1 MPAAESDVCALC
13 GLPAAAGREQAIAG
27 AWHTFCCPGCAEVYA
42 LFARLGVTPAAGA
55 AAPDTDRVSRAAET
69 ARGAGRRLTYQ
80 VGGMWC
86 ASCAWGIARYL
97 RQLPGVRAAA
107 VDYASG
113 RAEIELAPDSGDGQE
128 RVAGAIRALG
138 YQPLPPGAELPAG
151 PGSGLALRAGL
162 ALFLGMGV
170 MTVNWALYAPQ
181 LHISTLDS
189 AGGRNLLN
197 GAGAAIAAIA
207 VAICGWPILRS
218 GVRAMA
224 HLAPNAD
231 SLFSLSALGAYGLSC
246 AAWAQGG
253 VGYFD
258 VAAMLMAFLLL
269 GRWLRHAAYLRA
281 QRERNRWRPGR
292 LAPAWRVGPAGG
304 ADVERTPAEALR
316 NGDVVALRPG
326 EMVPAD
332 ARLNAG
338 WVELEEASLT
348 GESRPVRH
356 TAGDSLLAGA
366 QVLAANGG
374 EAHATV
380 LRPCAASMRG
390 QIAARVEAA
399 LGARR
404 AAGRTGLDRA
414 AQYFVPAILGLVVLA
429 FAANLWA
436 GAGTGAAAWRA
447 VTLLI
452 FACPC
457 TLGLAAPVLETR
469 AVTQAGAQGILVQDL
484 GGLAALSR
492 CRTVMLDKTG
502 TVTAGRMAVTD
513 FVRAGADSAAVLAI
527 AAGLETPA
535 GAIAGAGNASE
546 EPAGTDADA
555 TADACQAV
563 FGHPIAAAIRAL
575 ARARGVAPASV
586 CAETVA
592 GQGQRGRWQG
602 KEWRL
607 GRAAF
612 AVAGNFPAAMA
623 AAAAQWEAAGK
634 TVVWLGAEGAARAV
648 FGLMDA
654 PRAGT
659 RESIAVWRR
668 AAVWLISGDEPAV
681 VAATARQLGIRH
693 WRGRATPDEKARW
706 VAERPEQ
713 ERPVAV
719 VGDGYNDAG
728 AMAEAMARGGG
739 AIAWAPG
746 ADLPCRAA
754 AVTILRGDFL
764 ACGRAFALSRELNQ
778 RKRRALIWAC
788 GYNAIGLPL
797 AAVGLVGPFGAAAA
811 MLLSSFTS
819 LAYVLRPFRA
829 LRPPC
834 GDAEPRRIACDAAR
848 LRKRNSTG
856 VPTVSWP

>member
-1 MPAAESDVCALC
+1 MPAAEAVACALC

-42 LFARLGVTPAAGA
+42 LFVRLGVTPAVGA
-55 AAPDTDRVSRAAET
+55 VGPELNRTSRAAEAT
-69 ARGAGRRLTYQ
+69 NGTGRILIYQ
-80 VGGMWC
+80 IGGMWC

-113 RAEIELAPDSGDGQE
+113 QAEIELAPEAGDGQE
-128 RVAGAIRALG
+128 RVEAAIRALG
-138 YQPLPPGAELPAG
+138 YQPLAPGAELLPG
-151 PGSGLALRAGL
+151 PGTGLALRAGL

-181 LHISTLDS
+181 LDISTLDS
-189 AGGRNLLN
+189 ASGRNLLN
-197 GAGAAIAAIA
+197 GAGAAVAAIA

-246 AAWAQGG
+246 AAWVQGG

-269 GRWLRHAAYLRA
+269 GRWLRHVAYLRA

-292 LAPAWRVGPAGG
+292 LAPAWRVGPAGAGG
-304 ADVERTPAEALR
+304 ADVERMPTEALR

-356 TAGDSLLAGA
+356 TAGDSLLAGT
-366 QVLAANGG
+366 QVLAASGG
-374 EAHATV
+374 EAQATV
-380 LRPCAASMRG
+380 LRPCAASLRG

-404 AAGRTGLDRA
+404 AGGRTGLDRA
-414 AQYFVPAILGLVVLA
+414 AQYFVPAILGLVLLA
-429 FAANLWA
+429 FAVNLWA

-513 FVRAGADSAAVLAI
+513 FVHAGADSAALLAI
-527 AAGLETPA
+527 AAGLETPP
-535 GAIAGAGNASE
+535 GVIAGAGKASDRA
-546 EPAGTDADA
+546 AGTEADTAADA
-555 TADACQAV
+555 RQAV

-575 ARARGVAPASV
+575 ARARGAAPVPV

-592 GQGQRGRWQG
+592 SQGQRGRWQG
-602 KEWRL
+602 REWRL

-612 AVAGNFPAAMA
+612 AVAGNLPAAMA

-634 TVVWLGAEGAARAV
+634 TVVWLGAEGEARAV

-659 RESIAVWRR
+659 RESIAAWRR
-668 AAVWLISGDEPAV
+668 AAVWLVSGDEPAV
-681 VAATARQLGIRH
+681 VAATARQLGVRN
-693 WRGRATPDEKARW
+693 WRGRATPEEKARW
-706 VAERPEQ
+706 VAERPESQ
-713 ERPVAV
+713 RPVAV

-728 AMAEAMARGGG
+728 AMAEAMARGGA
-739 AIAWAPG
+739 AIAWARG

-754 AVTILRGDFL
+754 AVTILRGDFH

-788 GYNAIGLPL
+788 SYNAIGLPL
-797 AAVGLVGPFGAAAA
+797 AAAGLVGPFGAAAA

-829 LRPPC
+829 LRPPFP
-834 GDAEPRRIACDAAR
+834 DA
-848 LRKRNSTG
+848 
-856 VPTVSWP
+856 